1 MSKDLGDG
9 PGFVF
14 PSVAGSVIAVLKSR
28 PYLLSQEVRA
38 VFPLGAFLLTCARR
52 SRREI
57 KGRWVRLGCRGSC
70 RKRILRENWLKVG
83 NNL

>member
-38 VFPLGAFLLTCARR
+38 VFPLELFCSPVVQKGDQ
-52 SRREI
+52 RE
-57 KGRWVRLGCRGSC
+57 
-70 RKRILRENWLKVG
+70 VG
-83 NNL
+83 EVGVQRVV